1 MGAYEIEWASGNTS
15 SRWDFKPW
23 EKAKIL
29 NALQQIRQ
37 KLPTLVEEIDSEL
50 SRLWNECP
58 CQYDFVR
65 EDLTKLRTVLV
76 SVRDGIDSEDENLEF
91 YRSGD
96 QADRAALWSKPFLQ
110 DDQITFYD
118 NVPWFAGKTWDQ
130 LPAESFNQLLF
141 HELTHIYGTEDDDS
155 EGPLHNAHTIQK
167 MITGTLKGSPIYYGL
182 LKDAKANCGGRCERD
197 LINSD
202 NWFWYIFP

>member
-1 MGAYEIEWASGNTS
+1 MGQWKYKLKMGLQALGKSKDSQCIATDPAEVAHFGRGN
-15 SRWDFKPW
+15 
-23 EKAKIL
+23 
-29 NALQQIRQ
+29 RQ
-37 KLPTLVEEIDSEL
+37 RIVAPLERMSMPV
-50 SRLWNECP
+50 
-58 CQYDFVR
+58 YDFLR